1 MTSEDHYLSPDKAY
15 VTMAYIGIFN
25 FLISFLPFGVFF
37 AGQVIPSLFLTLSV
51 KDPQLAE
58 LSCRCVKLIFT
69 SVKCTMML

>member
-37 AGQVIPSLFLTLSV
+37 AGQVILSLSLILSV
-51 KDPQLAE
+51 
-58 LSCRCVKLIFT
+58 S
-69 SVKCTMML
+69 